1 MFLLFILLVLVTSDP
16 QVINSKHKPD
26 AKTGLCYFLIIK

>member
-1 MFLLFILLVLVTSDP
+1 LVTSDP

-26 AKTGLCYFLIIK
+26 AKTGLCYFL